1 MIWFLEG
8 TLFIER
14 EVTGQKLLKNSLI
27 LDMKLKY
34 NFIFSRASSISLN
47 CDKQSIKF
55 ELFIGFFFFFAIEFE
70 VASTFTFLGLS
81 FFPEFLSWIFFLNV
95 YSRDVQGELLK

>member
-34 NFIFSRASSISLN
+34 NIIFSRASSISLN

-55 ELFIGFFFFFAIEFE
+55 ELFIGFFFAFAFA
-70 VASTFTFLGLS
+70 VASTFTFLGLP

-95 YSRDVQGELLK
+95 YSRDVQGELFK